1 MDLLVFLTATLHL
14 CYTPFTK
21 VEESF
26 NLQAMHDILYLR
38 HNFTEYDH
46 HEFPGVVP
54 RTFLG
59 PLFIAILSS
68 PFVMLFE
75 TLHINKFWTQ
85 YVVRAMLALIVSVAW
100 SKWRQ
105 VVCNLYGSHVSLW
118 LNLITLTQ
126 FHLMFYMSRTL
137 PNIMVLPIVIYALTC
152 WIARRTK
159 PFIIYSGVA
168 ILIFRSELS
177 IFLGL
182 LLLIDVIFKRLT
194 VQRILKIATPA
205 GVVILITSV
214 VVDSF
219 FWQRFPTWPEG
230 EVLWYNTV
238 LNKSSNW
245 GTSPFLWYF
254 YSALPRSMSC
264 SLIFVPFGL
273 IMEPRVRPLTFA
285 AIGYVLIYS
294 IMPHKELRFIIYV
307 LPVFNLTAATTCA
320 RFWLNASKSLIHKFL
335 AFCAG
340 GHLLLNILMTLF
352 LLTVSSTNYPGG
364 AALNRLH
371 SLESEFSNV
380 TVHIANLAAQSGV
393 SRFLQIHT
401 NWRYCKNENLNYT
414 REELSAFS
422 HLLVEAKNKRITHLQ
437 EDFETL
443 EFVECFHS
451 IGIQYNSFTPV
462 RIKTRPCL
470 GILRRK
476 FYDFGNTIEEDNTSS
491 EEIGL
496 LNVQEQISNDESISL
511 RKDSTEIKTDKAR
524 ASEYEKLRVTMQKR
538 FDYIEVL
545 SREMDNLES
554 DSVHQRRGIRTEIYK
569 HLKDIKHK
577 KPVKK
582 ELSTPLND
590 GSTRQVDSRK
600 EFRPSKQKSFDTNQV
615 NFEDIGEATRKAKT
629 TKLKLRAIIEEYY
642 RSKGQQ
648 RENGGLEIMEKKSL
662 TAQQSIETITKK
674 EHIKQ
679 IIEEISSM
687 DLSQLCNLD
696 KISRKACLKMIID
709 EIEEES

>member
-1 MDLLVFLTATLHL
+1 MDLLLFLTATLHL

-38 HNFTEYDH
+38 HNFTQYDH

-75 TLHINKFWTQ
+75 TLQINKFWTQ

-152 WIARRTK
+152 WIARQTK

-182 LLLIDVIFKRLT
+182 LLLIDVVFKRLT
-194 VQRILKIATPA
+194 VQRILKIATPTA
-205 GVVILITSV
+205 VLVLITSV
-214 VVDSF
+214 VIDSF
-219 FWQRFPTWPEG
+219 FWQRVLWPEG

-264 SLIFVPFGL
+264 SLMFVPFGL

-285 AIGYVLIYS
+285 ALGYVLIYS

-307 LPVFNLTAATTCA
+307 LPVFNLTAAATCA

-364 AALNRLH
+364 AALSRLH
-371 SLESEFSNV
+371 SLEPEFSNV

-393 SRFLQIHT
+393 SRFLQMRT
-401 NWRYCKNENLNYT
+401 NWRYCKNEYLNYT
-414 REELSAFS
+414 RVELSPFS
-422 HLLVEAKNKRITHLQ
+422 HLLVEAKNKHNTHLQ

-470 GILRRK
+470 LIVRRK
-476 FYDFGNTIEEDNTSS
+476 FYDFGNPIEEDNAPS
-491 EEIGL
+491 EEIEL
-496 LNVQEQISNDESISL
+496 HNSQEQISNDEGISL
-511 RKDSTEIKTDKAR
+511 RKERTETKTDKAR
-524 ASEYEKLRVTMQKR
+524 NSEYEKLKGTMHNR
-538 FDYIEVL
+538 SDYVETL
-545 SREMDNLES
+545 SREVDNLES
-554 DSVHQRRGIRTEIYK
+554 LVHQRKGIRTDIYK

-577 KPVKK
+577 KPIRKK
-582 ELSTPLND
+582 LSTPLDD
-590 GSTRQVDSRK
+590 GNTGGVDSRK
-600 EFRPSKQKSFDTNQV
+600 EFRLAKQKSFDTNQI
-615 NFEDIGEATRKAKT
+615 NFEDVGEATRKAKT

-642 RSKGQQ
+642 RSKGRQTKK
-648 RENGGLEIMEKKSL
+648 GDLETMEEKSL
-662 TAQQSIETITKK
+662 TAQQSMEATMKT
-674 EHIKQ
+674 EHMKQ

>member
-1 MDLLVFLTATLHL
+1 MDLLLFLTATLHL

-38 HNFTEYDH
+38 HNFTQYDH

-85 YVVRAMLALIVSVAW
+85 YVVRAMLALIVSFAW

-152 WIARRTK
+152 WIARQTK

-182 LLLIDVIFKRLT
+182 LLLIDVIFKGLT
-194 VQRILKIATPA
+194 VKRILKIATPA
-205 GVVILITSV
+205 AVVILIISV
-214 VVDSF
+214 AVDSF
-219 FWQRFPTWPEG
+219 FWQRFPTWAEG

-254 YSALPRSMSC
+254 YSALPRSMGC

-285 AIGYVLIYS
+285 AIGYVLLYS

-393 SRFLQIHT
+393 SRFLQIRA

-414 REELSAFS
+414 RVELSAFS
-422 HLLVEAKNKRITHLQ
+422 HLLVEAKNKHITHLQ

-476 FYDFGNTIEEDNTSS
+476 FYDFGNTIEKDNIPS
-491 EEIGL
+491 EGIGL
-496 LNVQEQISNDESISL
+496 LNFQEHVSNDESISL
-511 RKDSTEIKTDKAR
+511 RKDSTESKTDKAR
-524 ASEYEKLRVTMQKR
+524 ASEYEKLKVTMQKR
-538 FDYIEVL
+538 LDYIEIL
-545 SREMDNLES
+545 SQEMDNLES
-554 DSVHQRRGIRTEIYK
+554 DVLVHQTRGIRTDIYK
-569 HLKDIKHK
+569 HLKNGKPK

-582 ELSTPLND
+582 KLGTPLND
-590 GSTRQVDSRK
+590 GTRQLNSRK
-600 EFRPSKQKSFDTNQV
+600 EFRLSKQKPFDTNQV
-615 NFEDIGEATRKAKT
+615 NFEDVGEATRKAKT

-648 RENGGLEIMEKKSL
+648 RENGGLEMMEKKSL
-662 TAQQSIETITKK
+662 TAQQSMEAIMKK

-679 IIEEISSM
+679 IIEEISSV

-709 EIEEES
+709 EIEDES